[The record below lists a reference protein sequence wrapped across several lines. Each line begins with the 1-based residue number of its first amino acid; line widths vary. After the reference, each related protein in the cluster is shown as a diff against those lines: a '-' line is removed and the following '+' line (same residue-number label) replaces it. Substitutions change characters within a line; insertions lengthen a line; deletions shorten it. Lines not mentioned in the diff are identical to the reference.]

1 MAGPLSPPRC
11 SDPPSAD
18 AAAPCSAT
26 VCADARLRTPLCGW
40 HECDG
45 HAFSLV
51 TPPRAQVIT
60 DCSLVRMKD
69 DRPLEAVI
77 TSGFKNPG
85 IVRTIAYSW
94 LCHRSSRSSS
104 SAATP
109 VSSANADSPA
119 SVAWDSANSH
129 PRDDGREMWML
140 LEYCDRGSL
149 LVRPPGILSTAAVT
163 GVCPCNHFTVILQ
176 QTSW

>member
-1 MAGPLSPPRC
+1 M
-11 SDPPSAD
+11 
-18 AAAPCSAT
+18 
-26 VCADARLRTPLCGW
+26 
-40 HECDG
+40 
-45 HAFSLV
+45 
-51 TPPRAQVIT
+51 
-60 DCSLVRMKD
+60 RMKD

-109 VSSANADSPA
+109 VGSNANSPA
-119 SVAWDSANSH
+119 SLAWDSANSH

-149 LVRPPGILSTAAVT
+149 LARPPRVHGWA
-163 GVCPCNHFTVILQ
+163 GVCVWPPRPICTLANEPVDAEMTGCA
-176 QTSW
+176 

>member
-1 MAGPLSPPRC
+1 M
-11 SDPPSAD
+11 
-18 AAAPCSAT
+18 
-26 VCADARLRTPLCGW
+26 
-40 HECDG
+40 
-45 HAFSLV
+45 
-51 TPPRAQVIT
+51 
-60 DCSLVRMKD
+60 RMKD

-109 VSSANADSPA
+109 VGRNANSPA
-119 SVAWDSANSH
+119 SLAWDSANSH
-129 PRDDGREMWML
+129 QRDDGREMWML

-149 LVRPPGILSTAAVT
+149 LARALGVPVLAGVCGCPCRRSPYFSKRVCECERSALPGIRRACICS
-163 GVCPCNHFTVILQ
+163 
-176 QTSW
+176 

>member
-1 MAGPLSPPRC
+1 M
-11 SDPPSAD
+11 
-18 AAAPCSAT
+18 
-26 VCADARLRTPLCGW
+26 
-40 HECDG
+40 
-45 HAFSLV
+45 
-51 TPPRAQVIT
+51 
-60 DCSLVRMKD
+60 RMKD

-109 VSSANADSPA
+109 VGSTNADSPA
-119 SVAWDSANSH
+119 SVAWDSANSY

-149 LVRPPGILSTAAVT
+149 LVRPPRTLDAAAVMC
-163 GVCPCNHFTVILQ
+163 VSPCRHSSCFGR
-176 QTSW
+176 

>member
-1 MAGPLSPPRC
+1 M
-11 SDPPSAD
+11 
-18 AAAPCSAT
+18 
-26 VCADARLRTPLCGW
+26 
-40 HECDG
+40 
-45 HAFSLV
+45 
-51 TPPRAQVIT
+51 
-60 DCSLVRMKD
+60 RMKD

-109 VSSANADSPA
+109 VGSNANSPA
-119 SVAWDSANSH
+119 SLAWDSANSH
-129 PRDDGREMWML
+129 QRDDGREMWML

-149 LVRPPGILSTAAVT
+149 LARALGSQCQQGCVLYLASES
-163 GVCPCNHFTVILQ
+163 GV
-176 QTSW
+176 